1 MHAQEVNAVTVGQQT
16 SELLPADLGALVN
29 CAAIKVS
36 YLFFPF
42 LKCFVQKLF
51 LSLSQLP
58 FLHESPVLPAS
69 VFCAEVQVGFFSN
82 ESKTSPLKTWDGI
95 AKQRV
100 LFVGFLLPCLLQFV
114 TTPEILHLFSA
125 CKLCFFSFSLLM
137 LQLYEMLILLNS

>member
-58 FLHESPVLPAS
+58 FLHESPVLPVS
-69 VFCAEVQVGFFSN
+69 VFCAEVQVGFFF
-82 ESKTSPLKTWDGI
+82 LMR
-95 AKQRV
+95 AK
-100 LFVGFLLPCLLQFV
+100 PA
-114 TTPEILHLFSA
+114 H
-125 CKLCFFSFSLLM
+125 
-137 LQLYEMLILLNS
+137 

>member
-58 FLHESPVLPAS
+58 FLHESPVS
-69 VFCAEVQVGFFSN
+69 VFCAEVQVGFFF
-82 ESKTSPLKTWDGI
+82 LMR
-95 AKQRV
+95 AK
-100 LFVGFLLPCLLQFV
+100 PA
-114 TTPEILHLFSA
+114 H
-125 CKLCFFSFSLLM
+125 
-137 LQLYEMLILLNS
+137 